1 MRGWGQMGINEAV
14 GSKNIAGGTFWDRV
28 VNGTVGRGRERIFV
42 PVNVMVSVLD
52 TILVQWR

>member
-1 MRGWGQMGINEAV
+1 MGINEAV
-14 GSKNIAGGTFWDRV
+14 GSKNIAGGTFWDCV
-28 VNGTVGRGRERIFV
+28 VNGRVGRGRERIFV